1 MSLISLTKLIMRL
14 GYPIFII
21 KDHKSKRIP
30 SLGKPI
36 LRLGKPILRLCC
48 PILRLGN
55 MDDSKFG
62 LPNLKIGTQT
72 WNSKFGLP
80 NLKIGQ
86 IPSLGTTYALKL
98 NGHNTV

>member
-21 KDHKSKRIP
+21 EDHKSKRIP
-30 SLGKPI
+30 S
-36 LRLGKPILRLCC
+36 LGKPILRLCC

-62 LPNLKIGTQT
+62 LPNLKIGAQ
-72 WNSKFGLP
+72 S
-80 NLKIGQ
+80 
-86 IPSLGTTYALKL
+86 
-98 NGHNTV
+98 

>member
-21 KDHKSKRIP
+21 EDHKSKRIP
-30 SLGKPI
+30 SLGK
-36 LRLGKPILRLCC
+36 L
-48 PILRLGN
+48 ILRLGN

-72 WNSKFGLP
+72 WNYKFGSP

-86 IPSLGTTYALKL
+86 IPSLSTTDIHVVQLEQVL
-98 NGHNTV
+98 DTTTPV

>member
-21 KDHKSKRIP
+21 EDHKSKRIP
-30 SLGKPI
+30 SLGK
-36 LRLGKPILRLCC
+36 

-62 LPNLKIGTQT
+62 LPNLKIGAQT

-86 IPSLGTTYALKL
+86 IPSLSTTHACYFIK
-98 NGHNTV
+98 

>member
-21 KDHKSKRIP
+21 EDHKSKRIP
-30 SLGKPI
+30 SLGKLI
-36 LRLGKPILRLCC
+36 LRLALCC

-86 IPSLGTTYALKL
+86 IPSLSTTNIQGSLQVRRL
-98 NGHNTV
+98 

>member
-1 MSLISLTKLIMRL
+1 MRL
-14 GYPIFII
+14 GYPIFVI

-30 SLGKPI
+30 SLS
-36 LRLGKPILRLCC
+36 KPILRLCC

-62 LPNLKIGTQT
+62 LPNLKIDTQTWNSKFGLPNLKIGAQT

-86 IPSLGTTYALKL
+86 IPSLGTTYINLSCSQTF
-98 NGHNTV
+98 GH

>member
-1 MSLISLTKLIMRL
+1 MRL
-14 GYPIFII
+14 GHPIFII

-30 SLGKPI
+30 GLGKLI

-62 LPNLKIGTQT
+62 LPNLKIGAQT

-86 IPSLGTTYALKL
+86 IPSLVSVPQRMNSKLLLHKHYAYS
-98 NGHNTV
+98 